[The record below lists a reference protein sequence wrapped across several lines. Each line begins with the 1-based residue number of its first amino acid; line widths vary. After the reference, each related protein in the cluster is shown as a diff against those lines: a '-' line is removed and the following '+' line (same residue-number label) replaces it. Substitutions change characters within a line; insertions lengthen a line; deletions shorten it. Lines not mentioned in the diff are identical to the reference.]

1 MSKNNFIF
9 KEKTEKYKEFI
20 IEPEH
25 GQSDEITTEETIIL
39 LHLCTIKTPTL
50 SAVMSEQGVADCAF
64 QMHNGVNDDTEI
76 IVSFTFNLFYLFD
89 GYNILRHN
97 NFKIN
102 CNEELKPFVENFIE
116 INYFDKDIFNKLWD

>member
-39 LHLCTIKTPTL
+39 L
-50 SAVMSEQGVADCAF
+50 
-64 QMHNGVNDDTEI
+64 NDDTEI